1 MVHPVARLKAA
12 RGRAIGLA
20 IAAALATSSIA
31 APQTGAASPPSVQL
45 IVPEQIGET
54 VLATRVEL
62 PPIRAFELGLAGPA
76 QAQPVLGGGH
86 SMNRAVA
93 ELPSLTLTVE
103 RELPGL
109 WRLRVPAGMRLGA
122 TLVSYQIVA
131 GSGAAGRLSN
141 VELPEEGIPV
151 RVVGSGPLVVES
163 DEESAVLEGG
173 ATLHLDLS
181 EVRHAGRYVGTIQ
194 VTMNNF

>member
-1 MVHPVARLKAA
+1 
-12 RGRAIGLA
+12 
-20 IAAALATSSIA
+20 
-31 APQTGAASPPSVQL
+31 
-45 IVPEQIGET
+45 
-54 VLATRVEL
+54 
-62 PPIRAFELGLAGPA
+62 
-76 QAQPVLGGGH
+76 
-86 SMNRAVA
+86 MNRSVA
-93 ELPSLTLTVE
+93 ELPSLTLNVE

-122 TLVSYQIVA
+122 TQVSYQIVA

-141 VELPEEGIPV
+141 AELPDEGIPV
-151 RVVGSGPLVVES
+151 RVVGSLPFVVES

-181 EVRHAGRYVGTIQ
+181 EVRHAGRYVGTLQ